1 LKRRDNITCSAEL
14 QIMRH
19 RLLGAAAASLVL
31 TACGSGI
38 DTNADWDPT
47 ANFGNYQTYAW
58 VDGAYTSGY
67 GDLVDSR
74 LQSAIEANLN
84 AKGLRK
90 ATSGRDADLGVG
102 FQVTTQD
109 RTTLQ
114 TVSSGWPGGYYGGYG
129 YGGWGGGSTTTYS
142 QNYTEG
148 SLIIGMFDTDS
159 QKMVWQGVGTK
170 TLSEG
175 NVSPD
180 ERAKNINEAVAKI
193 LEDFPPGR

>member
-1 LKRRDNITCSAEL
+1 MRRN
-14 QIMRH
+14 
-19 RLLGAAAASLVL
+19 LLACIVATVAL

-38 DTNADWDPT
+38 DTHSDWDPT
-47 ANFGNYQTYAW
+47 ANFRSYQTYAW

-67 GDLVDSR
+67 GNLVDSR
-74 LQSAIEANLN
+74 IQAAIEANLN

-129 YGGWGGGSTTTYS
+129 YGGWGGGSSTTYS
-142 QNYTEG
+142 QNYTDG
-148 SLIIGMFDTDS
+148 SLIIGLFDTDS

-175 NVSPD
+175 EQSPE
-180 ERAKNINEAVAKI
+180 ERQKNINEAVAKI
-193 LEDFPPGR
+193 MEEFPPGG

>member
-1 LKRRDNITCSAEL
+1 MNRNFLAC
-14 QIMRH
+14 M
-19 RLLGAAAASLVL
+19 AASLML
-31 TACGSGI
+31 SACGSGI

-47 ANFGNYQTYAW
+47 ANFGTYQTYAW
-58 VDGAYTSGY
+58 VDGAYSSGL

-74 LQSAIEANLN
+74 IQAAIESNLN

-129 YGGWGGGSTTTYS
+129 YGGWGGGSSTTYT

-148 SLIIGMFDTDS
+148 SLIIGLFDTDS

-170 TLSEG
+170 TLSG
-175 NVSPD
+175 GSQSPED
-180 ERAKNINEAVAKI
+180 REKNINEAVAKI
-193 LEDFPPGR
+193 MSEFPPGS